1 MVIILIKNF
10 LYLFLC
16 SLLVACSS
24 LPDNTTPPSTALYQS
39 DSSQLSVSVKEQ
51 RQKLGLASD
60 ETLMFLLETGVDS
73 FVTRIALIEDAQE
86 SIDLQYYLF
95 HSDLSGGLIAAA
107 LWQAAERGVRVRLL
121 VDDIDLDGQDK
132 RIEGL
137 NAHPNFE
144 VRVFNPFIRGQS
156 RMTQYVT
163 GLGKVTRRMH
173 NKSFTVDGSV
183 AILGGRNLADEYF
196 TASDEVSFGD
206 LDVVFAGE
214 SVREV
219 QQAFDLYWN
228 DSLSYNIELLTDY
241 RPQPSDLAA
250 LSARFDAFI
259 KDNKKSQYVEAVYD
273 NHLIELIHEN
283 EKAQY
288 VGKTVVLYDDPKKIV
303 SSRDKQEY
311 NLAPKLHP
319 YVAATKEELIMI
331 SPYFVPGKEGLELIQ
346 EVVDRGVKVKIFTN
360 SMMSND
366 VSLVHA
372 GYSKYRKA
380 LLEMGVELYEIDS
393 RELDDL
399 YEKSNKKRPS
409 NASKLSLH
417 AKYYVMDR
425 SMAFIGSFNLDP
437 RSRNENTEI
446 GILTESE
453 ELGRYLAQK
462 FDNDIDVVAFKL
474 TLEDGDIVWTKMK
487 DGKAIRY
494 TNDPYSSWWDR
505 AKNNMAKILPME
517 SQL

>member
-1 MVIILIKNF
+1 MIKNF
-10 LYLFLC
+10 LCLFLC
-16 SLLVACSS
+16 TLLVACSS

-39 DSSQLSVSVKEQ
+39 DSSQLSVSVEEQ

-60 ETLMFLLETGVDS
+60 ETFMFLLETGVDS

-95 HSDLSGGLIAAA
+95 HSDLSGGLIVAA

-121 VDDIDLDGQDK
+121 VDDIDLGGKDNS
-132 RIEGL
+132 IERL

-144 VRVFNPFIRGQS
+144 VRVFNPFVRGES
-156 RMTQYVT
+156 RTIQYVT
-163 GLGKVTRRMH
+163 KLGKVTRRMH

-196 TASDEVSFGD
+196 TASEEVSFGD
-206 LDVVFAGE
+206 MDVVFAGE
-214 SVREV
+214 SVKEV
-219 QQAFDLYWN
+219 QQAFDLFWN
-228 DSLSYNIELLTDY
+228 NSLSYNIELLTDY
-241 RPQPSDLAA
+241 RPQTSDLTA
-250 LSARFDAFI
+250 LSASFDTFI
-259 KDNKKSQYVEAVYD
+259 KDNKKSQYVEAVND
-273 NHLIELIHEN
+273 DHFIELIKEN
-283 EKAQY
+283 EKVPY
-288 VGKTVVLYDDPKKIV
+288 VGKTVVLYDDPRKIV

-319 YVAATKEELIMI
+319 YVTATKEELIII
-331 SPYFVPGKEGLELIQ
+331 SPYFVPGKDGLELFQ
-346 EVVDRGVKVKIFTN
+346 EIVDRGIKVKILTN

-366 VSLVHA
+366 VSLVHT

-380 LLEMGVELYEIDS
+380 LLEMGVELHEIDS
-393 RELDDL
+393 QELDEL
-399 YEKSNKKRPS
+399 YELSNKKRPS

-425 SMAFIGSFNLDP
+425 HLAFIGSFNLDP

-446 GILTESE
+446 GILTKSE
-453 ELGRYLAQK
+453 ALGRYLAQK
-462 FDNDIDVVAFKL
+462 FDDYIDTVAFKL

-494 TNDPYSSWWDR
+494 TKDPYSSWWDR
-505 AKNNMAKILPME
+505 TKNNMAKILPME